1 MRSEKSI
8 CQNATFYEQ
17 CPPLHFP
24 FAKSNYF
31 PKKNEGQD
39 FGQSN
44 LALSNVRALRAKREL
59 NMCNA
64 RSILKL
70 IIGSLGRGC
79 HSTSNPD

>member
-1 MRSEKSI
+1 M

-31 PKKNEGQD
+31 LHERRNEEHD

-44 LALSNVRALRAKREL
+44 FGTSNVRALRAIIYLITRQYL
-59 NMCNA
+59 QA
-64 RSILKL
+64 R
-70 IIGSLGRGC
+70 GAQTPTYNYYPTYVR
-79 HSTSNPD
+79 